1 MRNAV
6 ARGEEQY
13 ELQMRGADD
22 GQIRAEHVADLWQ
35 KSETAQHFPN
45 LRISLHVHIQ
55 TDKLMGQK
63 LLF

>member
-35 KSETAQHFPN
+35 N
-45 LRISLHVHIQ
+45 LKLHSIFQ
-55 TDKLMGQK
+55 I
-63 LLF
+63 